1 MLLSEK
7 PWESIDSKSISS
19 FKSLNIQRISIS
31 PFDIVVCSVFPL
43 SILKLVWLVDSVL
56 ELLVDGF

>member
-19 FKSLNIQRISIS
+19 FKSLNIQRFSIS
-31 PFDIVVCSVFPL
+31 PFDTVVCSVFPL

-56 ELLVDGF
+56 ELLIGGF